1 MGCKEHDFAAPSLS
15 DYLKQLPQEKGLER
29 SRVVRMADLNETFGY
44 QIFTGSR
51 NPSRN
56 KVLQIAFA
64 MALSMKETNRALTAA
79 GVSVLNCKD
88 RRDAI
93 IIFCIDRGC
102 SLQKV
107 NDELTA
113 SLVEHL
119 ASLDRDN
126 SYRVERVLKFSD
138 VETTELVYF
147 EGSGGGSLGPFV
159 RKHINASAQIGGVY
173 ERLFAAQRAGLRYE
187 HLPRIVDCRRMGDEF
202 CVVMEYVEG
211 ETLEALVGRLGATL
225 DYARGLYPV
234 LCKAVGE
241 LHAGFAA
248 AGEPG
253 VPVIHRDLKPSNIIV
268 SGVRYAADAGM
279 TFSSLV
285 IIDLGIA
292 RVWRDGADA
301 DTVKFGTRSYAP
313 PEQYGF
319 GQTSVRSDI
328 YALGAL
334 LFFCLTGTDP
344 KPGRDMREQC
354 EALDV
359 PAPLADVVC
368 MAMAL
373 DPAKRFASAAAL
385 GHAART
391 AYGLC
396 LPGAGSIRVTG
407 PSMAQVALQM
417 TISSVRQPQDVSL
430 AAPCR
435 KSLLS
440 RIPEPIGRMWNG
452 MIYAATLLLLVG
464 SHFAVFHPTGA
475 NQSYPTLLL
484 IIDYF
489 LFVDGLMVLM
499 HFALLDKRR
508 LRRRFALLDSYRG
521 KKLAKLWLKAL
532 GVLLLCMIVIVA
544 VANAAGVVDTSAT

>member
-1 MGCKEHDFAAPSLS
+1 
-15 DYLKQLPQEKGLER
+15 
-29 SRVVRMADLNETFGY
+29 
-44 QIFTGSR
+44 
-51 NPSRN
+51 
-56 KVLQIAFA
+56 
-64 MALSMKETNRALTAA
+64 
-79 GVSVLNCKD
+79 
-88 RRDAI
+88 
-93 IIFCIDRGC
+93 
-102 SLQKV
+102 
-107 NDELTA
+107 
-113 SLVEHL
+113 
-119 ASLDRDN
+119 
-126 SYRVERVLKFSD
+126 
-138 VETTELVYF
+138 
-147 EGSGGGSLGPFV
+147 
-159 RKHINASAQIGGVY
+159 
-173 ERLFAAQRAGLRYE
+173 
-187 HLPRIVDCRRMGDEF
+187 
-202 CVVMEYVEG
+202 
-211 ETLEALVGRLGATL
+211 
-225 DYARGLYPV
+225 
-234 LCKAVGE
+234 
-241 LHAGFAA
+241 
-248 AGEPG
+248 
-253 VPVIHRDLKPSNIIV
+253 
-268 SGVRYAADAGM
+268 M

-313 PEQYGF
+313 PEQFGF

-344 KPGRDMREQC
+344 KPGQNMREQC
-354 EALDV
+354 EACDV
-359 PAPLADVVC
+359 PAPLTDAVC

-385 GHAART
+385 GHAARA

-396 LPGAGSIRVTG
+396 LPGTGSIRVTG
-407 PSMAQVALQM
+407 PSMAQVAPQM
-417 TISSVRQPQDVSL
+417 TISSVRQPQDVSP

-440 RIPEPIGRMWNG
+440 RIPEPIGRIWNG

-484 IIDYF
+484 IIEYF

-521 KKLAKLWLKAL
+521 KKLAKLWRKAL

>member
-1 MGCKEHDFAAPSLS
+1 MMEAMDTQTPTYS
-15 DYLKQLPQEKGLER
+15 D
-29 SRVVRMADLNETFGY
+29 
-44 QIFTGSR
+44 
-51 NPSRN
+51 
-56 KVLQIAFA
+56 
-64 MALSMKETNRALTAA
+64 
-79 GVSVLNCKD
+79 
-88 RRDAI
+88 
-93 IIFCIDRGC
+93 
-102 SLQKV
+102 
-107 NDELTA
+107 DELTA

-159 RKHINASAQIGGVY
+159 RKRINASAQIGGVY

-225 DYARGLYPV
+225 DYACGLYPV

-268 SGVRYAADAGM
+268 SGVRYAADVGM

-301 DTVKFGTRSYAP
+301 DTVKFGTRPYAP

-319 GQTSVRSDI
+319 GQTSVRSDV

-373 DPAKRFASAAAL
+373 DPA
-385 GHAART
+385 
-391 AYGLC
+391 
-396 LPGAGSIRVTG
+396 
-407 PSMAQVALQM
+407 
-417 TISSVRQPQDVSL
+417 
-430 AAPCR
+430 
-435 KSLLS
+435 
-440 RIPEPIGRMWNG
+440 
-452 MIYAATLLLLVG
+452 
-464 SHFAVFHPTGA
+464 
-475 NQSYPTLLL
+475 
-484 IIDYF
+484 
-489 LFVDGLMVLM
+489 
-499 HFALLDKRR
+499 
-508 LRRRFALLDSYRG
+508 
-521 KKLAKLWLKAL
+521 
-532 GVLLLCMIVIVA
+532 
-544 VANAAGVVDTSAT
+544 